1 VTLLRF
7 LEILT
12 WRDLVDVLAVAII
25 IYNLLLLIRGT
36 RAVQMVFGLLFIGLV
51 YYTAVI
57 AELPTLQRILE
68 NLLIVLPFAV
78 IVLFQQEIRRAL
90 ADFGRNPLWGL
101 TKQQKVVA
109 SFSEIVLAATTLSTR
124 RIGALIVIERL
135 HGLRNYIE
143 NGIEIDAVVSY
154 DLLINLFQPDTPLH
168 DGAVIIQ
175 DDRIAAGGCFLPLTA
190 NPELSKEYG
199 TRHRAALGITE
210 DTDAVVVVVSEE
222 RGEISLCFKGSIAR
236 DLEPKTLRRALVGL
250 FAGGRTTADM
260 AEEAEACAEVG
271 RALAT
276 LGEALEAREEVA
288 VPITPVTQLEQPR

>member
-1 VTLLRF
+1 LILRF

-36 RAVQMVFGLLFIGLV
+36 RAVQMVSGLLFIGLV
-51 YYTAVI
+51 YYVAI
-57 AELPTLQRILE
+57 WMELPTLQRILE

-101 TKQQKVVA
+101 AKQQKVVA
-109 SFSEIVLAATTLSTR
+109 SFGEIVLAATTLSTR

-143 NGIEIDAVVSY
+143 NGIQIDAVVSY

-168 DGAVIIQ
+168 DGAAIVQ
-175 DDRIAAGGCFLPLTA
+175 DDRIAAAGCFMPLTT
-190 NPELSKEYG
+190 NPQLSKELG

-210 DTDAVVVVVSEE
+210 ETDAVAVVVSEE
-222 RGEISLCFKGSIAR
+222 TGTISLAYNGELTT
-236 DLEPKTLRRALVGL
+236 DLDSNNLRNALYRYLVTELYPQG
-250 FAGGRTTADM
+250 GGR
-260 AEEAEACAEVG
+260 
-271 RALAT
+271 
-276 LGEALEAREEVA
+276 
-288 VPITPVTQLEQPR
+288 